1 MKRTLVLVAVLAGC
15 TTPVAL
21 PDASTS
27 TLAPSAI
34 VPSTAVTT
42 STLPTEAIDG
52 SPGVGDRMFPE
63 LGNGGYDVI
72 SYDIALVFDPE
83 LSRVESVAGVT
94 ATAEVTLA
102 SFTLDLVGY
111 TVREVEVDGESA
123 SWSRGPRDLRITP
136 EEPIAIGDFTVTIRY
151 DGAPS
156 AVNLTD
162 FPFPTGYQRG
172 NDGSLFAFSQPDGA
186 SGMFP
191 VNDHPSDRADVTLSV
206 SVPPPHVVVSGGR
219 AHPVR
224 SENGLSVYRFD
235 LPEVAPYLIPLAIG
249 DFEQVTTNGV
259 VTWMGNGAPLPP
271 GFERQSEVLAALVSD
286 LGPYPFASAGAVVVD
301 SGFPA
306 ALETQTLSTYT
317 TASAAWGAPVIAHEL
332 AHHWFGNEITLGQW
346 DDIWLNEGFATFMT
360 WRWIERDLGRQ
371 AYEAETRRAWDAMA
385 VSNAPPPDDPPGQD
399 LFNATV
405 YQRGGLALVALR
417 DSVGDEAF
425 FEFLRAYVAAFSDE
439 TVTTE
444 AFLTFALVV
453 LGPEA
458 ERLIVDWVR
467 SEEMP
472 PFPLG

>member
-1 MKRTLVLVAVLAGC
+1 
-15 TTPVAL
+15 
-21 PDASTS
+21 
-27 TLAPSAI
+27 
-34 VPSTAVTT
+34 
-42 STLPTEAIDG
+42 
-52 SPGVGDRMFPE
+52 
-63 LGNGGYDVI
+63 
-72 SYDIALVFDPE
+72 
-83 LSRVESVAGVT
+83 
-94 ATAEVTLA
+94 
-102 SFTLDLVGY
+102 
-111 TVREVEVDGESA
+111 
-123 SWSRGPRDLRITP
+123 
-136 EEPIAIGDFTVTIRY
+136 
-151 DGAPS
+151 
-156 AVNLTD
+156 
-162 FPFPTGYQRG
+162 
-172 NDGSLFAFSQPDGA
+172 
-186 SGMFP
+186 
-191 VNDHPSDRADVTLSV
+191 
-206 SVPPPHVVVSGGR
+206 
-219 AHPVR
+219 
-224 SENGLSVYRFD
+224 
-235 LPEVAPYLIPLAIG
+235 
-249 DFEQVTTNGV
+249 
-259 VTWMGNGAPLPP
+259 
-271 GFERQSEVLAALVSD
+271 
-286 LGPYPFASAGAVVVD
+286 
-301 SGFPA
+301 
-306 ALETQTLSTYT
+306 
-317 TASAAWGAPVIAHEL
+317 L